1 MTDSEPKVADP
12 YMQKMLFGMKAIKEE
27 NDESLSV
34 PPLEEDNSDQENESE
49 HSEDEYEDEDEDIM
63 FPTTSGRMR
72 VDVPFGSI
80 GVSDP
85 SIDGFKKT
93 EDSKFETPFFQEKA
107 IISKVEDSV
116 SGILMRMEM
125 MNGEIFRKLDM
136 ICNRIEHIEERL
148 THIEECQKFS
158 YAEFSGEI
166 IKIKEIKL
174 ESYPI
179 SDQDVMKALVYHD
192 YRSFIYIFKLYYRS
206 IQGGKI
212 FYPIRMKNRRT
223 FEYYYGGKWILDPS
237 GHQTIKILC
246 SNIQNLFLKHNIIEN
261 KFIEENQWYL
271 NQQFIMKLSEERY
284 KKEIWK
290 HVVDEVMMASA

>member
-1 MTDSEPKVADP
+1 MTDSEAKITDP
-12 YMQKMLFGMKAIKEE
+12 YMKKMLFGMNKSKVDDE
-27 NDESLSV
+27 NLSV
-34 PPLEEDNSDQENESE
+34 PLLEEDDSDEETESE
-49 HSEDEYEDEDEDIM
+49 NSEDDENYEEDDYDQKPILFQSSEDPKVKIPLVQDKSM
-63 FPTTSGRMR
+63 MPRM
-72 VDVPFGSI
+72 
-80 GVSDP
+80 
-85 SIDGFKKT
+85 
-93 EDSKFETPFFQEKA
+93 
-107 IISKVEDSV
+107 EDSV
-116 SGILMRMEM
+116 SRILMRMEM

-136 ICNRIEHIEERL
+136 ICNRIENIEERL

-223 FEYYYGGKWILDPS
+223 FEYYYGGRWILDPS

-246 SNIQNLFLKHNIIEN
+246 SNIQNLFLKHNIVEN
-261 KFIEENQWYL
+261 KFIEQDQWYL
-271 NQQFIMKLSEERY
+271 NQHFIMKLSEEKY

-290 HVVDEVMMASA
+290 HVVDEIMMASA

>member
-1 MTDSEPKVADP
+1 MTDSEPKVIDP
-12 YMQKMLFGMKAIKEE
+12 YMQKMLFGMKEVKEDEEILNVPPMDDEEDDSEQETESE
-27 NDESLSV
+27 ND
-34 PPLEEDNSDQENESE
+34 
-49 HSEDEYEDEDEDIM
+49 SEDEEEDKTIIV
-63 FPTTSGRMR
+63 PTGSHGPSSLLLRCVASVASEETYS
-72 VDVPFGSI
+72 VP
-80 GVSDP
+80 
-85 SIDGFKKT
+85 
-93 EDSKFETPFFQEKA
+93 
-107 IISKVEDSV
+107 KVEDSI
-116 SGILMRMEM
+116 SRILMRMEM
-125 MNGEIFRKLDM
+125 MNSEIFRKLDM
-136 ICNRIEHIEERL
+136 ISNRIEHIEERL

-223 FEYYYGGKWILDPS
+223 FEYYYGGRWILDPN

-246 SNIQNLFLKHNIIEN
+246 TNIQNLFLKHNIVEN
-261 KFIEENQWYL
+261 KFIEGDQWYL

-290 HVVDEVMMASA
+290 HVVDEIMIASA

>member
-12 YMQKMLFGMKAIKEE
+12 YMQKMLFGMKSKQE

-34 PPLEEDNSDQENESE
+34 PPLEEDNSDEDTESE
-49 HSEDEYEDEDEDIM
+49 HDEEELEEEEDGLLLQT
-63 FPTTSGRMR
+63 PSGQEP
-72 VDVPFGSI
+72 DKGQFGPI

-85 SIDGFKKT
+85 SIDESKKT
-93 EDSKFETPFFQEKA
+93 EELKVETPFVQEKPM
-107 IISKVEDSV
+107 ISKVEDSV
-116 SGILMRMEM
+116 SCILMRMEM

-192 YRSFIYIFKLYYRS
+192 HRSFMYIFKLYYRS

-223 FEYYYGGKWILDPS
+223 FEYYYGGRWILDPS

-271 NQQFIMKLSEERY
+271 NQEFIMKLSEERY

-290 HVVDEVMMASA
+290 HVVGEIMTASA